1 MVDAKAN
8 SYVEASLNN
17 TIPGSWLALVAG
29 TKAYR
34 FESCPDYGEIAISQ
48 YGIQSVNLENLL
60 DSWKDSKNGLYGG
73 RLGVSPD
80 VVDAIQRRKC
90 SNTEGHSKGMQEAKT

>member
-17 TIPGSWLALVAG
+17 TIPGSWLALAAG

-34 FESCPDYGEIAISQ
+34 FESCPDYFLSGGTRQHDRKKGSA
-48 YGIQSVNLENLL
+48 
-60 DSWKDSKNGLYGG
+60 DSWKDSKMG
-73 RLGVSPD
+73 RM
-80 VVDAIQRRKC
+80 A
-90 SNTEGHSKGMQEAKT
+90 EG

>member
-17 TIPGSWLALVAG
+17 TFPGSWLALAAG

-34 FESCPDYGEIAISQ
+34 FESCPDY
-48 YGIQSVNLENLL
+48 Y
-60 DSWKDSKNGLYGG
+60 DLY
-73 RLGVSPD
+73 P
-80 VVDAIQRRKC
+80 
-90 SNTEGHSKGMQEAKT
+90 

>member
-34 FESCPDYGEIAISQ
+34 FESCPDYRTKCNNRSVGKVTSMVAKPIR
-48 YGIQSVNLENLL
+48 YG
-60 DSWKDSKNGLYGG
+60 
-73 RLGVSPD
+73 
-80 VVDAIQRRKC
+80 
-90 SNTEGHSKGMQEAKT
+90 SNRVKK

>member
-17 TIPGSWLALVAG
+17 TFPGSWLALVAG

-34 FESCPDYGEIAISQ
+34 FESCPDYDE
-48 YGIQSVNLENLL
+48 
-60 DSWKDSKNGLYGG
+60 
-73 RLGVSPD
+73 
-80 VVDAIQRRKC
+80 
-90 SNTEGHSKGMQEAKT
+90 